1 MTDIMNDYLT
11 VKQYNFCQQYML
23 TGNASEAYRLSY
35 DAENMKTETIHRR
48 ATELMAHGLVAARI
62 RDLQRQAQVN
72 FEITLD
78 GQVSRYMQLLTAAGT
93 EIEEPRHRIDS
104 MTRILARLDKICG
117 LEANT
122 DNHGTGGLTIII
134 DEKDLLA

>member
-1 MTDIMNDYLT
+1 MNDYLT
-11 VKQYNFCQQYML
+11 VKQNNFCQHYQL
-23 TGNASEAYRLSY
+23 TGNASEAYRMAY
-35 DAENMKTETIHRR
+35 NATNMKTETIHRK
-48 ATELMAHGLVAARI
+48 ATEVMANGKVAARI
-62 RDLQRQAQVN
+62 RELQRQAQTN

-78 GQVSRYMQLLTAAGT
+78 SQVSRYMQLLSAAGT

-117 LEANT
+117 LESNT
-122 DNHGTGGLTIII
+122 DNHGTGGLTIIM

>member
-1 MTDIMNDYLT
+1 
-11 VKQYNFCQQYML
+11 
-23 TGNASEAYRLSY
+23 
-35 DAENMKTETIHRR
+35 
-48 ATELMAHGLVAARI
+48 MANGKVAARV
-62 RDLQRQAQVN
+62 RELQSQAQTN

-78 GQVSRYMQLLTAAGT
+78 SQVSRYLQLLAAAGA

-117 LEANT
+117 LEGNT
-122 DNHGTGGLTIII
+122 DNHGKNGLTIIM

>member
-1 MTDIMNDYLT
+1 MGT
-11 VKQYNFCQQYML
+11 VSQ
-23 TGNASEAYRLSY
+23 AIR
-35 DAENMKTETIHRR
+35 
-48 ATELMAHGLVAARI
+48 ELQG
-62 RDLQRQAQVN
+62 QAQVN
-72 FEITLD
+72 YEITLD
-78 GQVSRYMQLLTAAGT
+78 GQVSRYMQLLAAAGT

-122 DNHGTGGLTIII
+122 DNHGKSGLTIII

>member
-1 MTDIMNDYLT
+1 MADIMNDYLT

-35 DAENMKTETIHRR
+35 NAANMKSESIHRR
-48 ATELMAHGLVAARI
+48 ATELMANGKVAARI
-62 RDLQRQAQVN
+62 QELQRQAQVN
-72 FEITLD
+72 FDITLD

-104 MTRILARLDKICG
+104 MTRILTRLDKICG

>member
-23 TGNASEAYRLSY
+23 TGNASEAYRLAY
-35 DAENMKTETIHRR
+35 NAENMKIETIHRK
-48 ATELMAHGLVAARI
+48 ATEVMANGKVAARI
-62 RDLQRQAQVN
+62 QVLQRQAQVN

-78 GQVSRYMQLLTAAGT
+78 GQVSRYMQLLAAAGT
-93 EIEEPRHRIDS
+93 EIEEPRHRIES
-104 MTRILARLDKICG
+104 MTRILARLDRICG
-117 LEANT
+117 LESNV
-122 DNHGTGGLTIII
+122 DQPRSGGITILM